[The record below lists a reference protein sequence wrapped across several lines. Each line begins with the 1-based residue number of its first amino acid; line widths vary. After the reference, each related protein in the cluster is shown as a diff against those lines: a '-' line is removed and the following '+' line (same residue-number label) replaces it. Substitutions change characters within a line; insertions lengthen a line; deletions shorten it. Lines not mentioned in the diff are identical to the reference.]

1 MVLWYKTIESWKD
14 MKVVN
19 LIASRILTENKSEYP
34 MSYYRFKN
42 IIFLIDNEAES
53 VLGKG
58 ITGLN
63 WEKSDMGYY
72 STELNEKLFKD
83 SLDFYLDENFYGRL
97 EKYVKPKKKLKKKM
111 DKKLKSP
118 EKEIVDLVIEKTN
131 NLSNYDI
138 VSLLVLCD

>member
-1 MVLWYKTIESWKD
+1 
-14 MKVVN
+14 MKIVN
-19 LIASRILTENKSEYP
+19 LMASRIVNENKSEFP
-34 MSYYRFKN
+34 MTFFRFKN
-42 IIFLIDNEAES
+42 ILFLIDNEAEL

-58 ITGLN
+58 ITGLT

-83 SLDFYLDENFYGRL
+83 SLDFHLDDNFYGRL

-111 DKKLKSP
+111 NKKLKSP

-131 NLSNYDI
+131 SLSNYDL
-138 VSLLVLCD
+138 VSLIILCD